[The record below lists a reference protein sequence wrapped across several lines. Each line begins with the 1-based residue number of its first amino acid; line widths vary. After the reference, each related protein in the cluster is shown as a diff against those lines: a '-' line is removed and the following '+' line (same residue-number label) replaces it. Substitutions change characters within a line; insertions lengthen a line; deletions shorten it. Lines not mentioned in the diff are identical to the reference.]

1 MWIKPK
7 GVQIMAKRKPKSD
20 YKTLFENKFN
30 EVQRV
35 LGNLTKGGYSI
46 DVEYYQN
53 ILSTFGMDAH
63 QGFNTLNQLSKR
75 ETIMQNMYKIDVET
89 GERVSMVGEI
99 WDRLM
104 AVPKSYEYTNPLE
117 YAIDAPQYAKIAIA
131 NFKMELQTYSA
142 LIANKSSADGLS
154 NVETWFNNLLSTYGE
169 QAVGKMLMDAS
180 EHGIQLSFE
189 VMYDSTSA
197 TNFINEMMNFL
208 DEQGYSQND
217 LDVLKAIQE
226 EMTDGERL
234 AEDEDGNPI
243 I

>member
-1 MWIKPK
+1 
-7 GVQIMAKRKPKSD
+7 MAKRRPKSD
-20 YKTLFENKFN
+20 YKTLYEGKYQ

-35 LGNLTKGGYSI
+35 LRNLAKGGYSV
-46 DVEYYQN
+46 DTEYYQQV
-53 ILSTFGMDAH
+53 LSTLSMDAQ
-63 QGFNTLNQLSKR
+63 QGFNALNELSKR
-75 ETIMQNMYKIDVET
+75 DIIMKNMYKIDVET
-89 GERVSMVGEI
+89 GERVSMILET
-99 WDRLM
+99 WERLM

-117 YAIDAPQYAKIAIA
+117 YAIDAPRYAKIVIS

-142 LIANKSSADGLS
+142 LIANKTSADGLS
-154 NVETWFNNLLSTYGE
+154 NVETWFNNLISTYGE

-197 TNFINEMMNFL
+197 TNFINEMMTFL
-208 DEQGYSQND
+208 GDEGYSQND